1 MRKAAQGHANTEVLT
16 PVIAI
21 AVMELIASRDY
32 DQTAARSVALMRHGF
47 GGHPFG
53 PDAAI
58 QRERQRGAL
67 MPVAKEAGLGGVPF
81 LTARQSL
88 SPICCKKVTRS

>member
-58 QRERQRGAL
+58 QRERQRGRVDAGCQRSGPRRRPL
-67 MPVAKEAGLGGVPF
+67 PHGSSVA
-81 LTARQSL
+81 
-88 SPICCKKVTRS
+88 

>member
-21 AVMELIASRDY
+21 RGDGADRLARS

-58 QRERQRGAL
+58 QRERQRGRFD
-67 MPVAKEAGLGGVPF
+67 AGSPKKRAWAASPSSRLVSR
-81 LTARQSL
+81 LARSAA
-88 SPICCKKVTRS
+88 RR